1 MRMLDNKVIII
12 TGATSGIGK
21 ASAVLF
27 AAEGARLVL
36 AGRRRELGEAIAA
49 PLNARFIPTDVRNEA
64 EVAALIAR
72 TIDEFGR
79 LDCLFNNPGQPG
91 HLTPI
96 AHTDMDAFDRTIAV
110 NLRSAVL
117 GMKHAAPVMIAQR
130 SGSIINTA
138 SLAGR
143 RAGFSAHDYSATKAA
158 LIHVTRT
165 VAAELGE
172 SGVRVNSLSP
182 GPTMTEIF
190 VKHLP
195 EETRGIAVA
204 RLEKRFATLQPL
216 PRAADAADVAR
227 AALFLASD
235 LSSFVSG
242 HDLAVDGASLGG
254 MSWTELNRE
263 QSNLRAQLAA
273 GVPRGASQA

>member
-1 MRMLDNKVIII
+1 MGMLDDKVIII

-21 ASAVLF
+21 ASAELF
-27 AAEGARLVL
+27 AAEGAKLVL
-36 AGRRRELGEAIAA
+36 AGRRREVGEAIAA

-64 EVAALIAR
+64 EVAALIAG
-72 TIDEFGR
+72 TVDEFGR
-79 LDCLFNNPGQPG
+79 VDCLFNNAGQPG
-91 HLTPI
+91 HLTSI
-96 AHTDMDAFDRTIAV
+96 AQIDLDAFDRTIAV
-110 NLRSAVL
+110 NLRGAAI
-117 GMKHAAPVMIAQR
+117 GMKHVAPVMIAQR
-130 SGSIINTA
+130 SGSIINTT
-138 SLAGR
+138 SLGGR
-143 RAGFSAHDYSATKAA
+143 RAGFSAHDYSAAKAA
-158 LIHVTRT
+158 LIHLTRT

-195 EETRGIAVA
+195 EETRATVVP
-204 RLEKRFATLQPL
+204 RLEERFAQLQPL
-216 PRAADAADVAR
+216 PRAADATDVAR

-254 MSWTELNRE
+254 MGWTELNRE
-263 QSNLRAQLAA
+263 QSKLRAQLAA
-273 GVPRGASQA
+273 LTT